1 MSASNQTVL
10 AAKRS
15 FTCRNIKKDFTQF
28 KATEGITP
36 EFHLELTKEQE
47 TVIVEDRPTDWLEL
61 ANKDVNNVGLA
72 YVLDVIQNQGLDVRK
87 VCAFKDDEALDS
99 SKIDPMSTHNYRDA
113 LQGQKSAMAE
123 LEATAAKMGVTV
135 DSLIKAALSN
145 KVEDLVKLQTTEGGS
160 NNE

>member
-1 MSASNQTVL
+1 MSESNQTVQ

-28 KATEGITP
+28 RSTEGITP

-61 ANKDVNNVGLA
+61 ANKDVKNVGLA
-72 YVLDVIQNQGLDVRK
+72 YILDVIQNQGLDVRK
-87 VCAFKDDEALDS
+87 VCAFKDVEAIDTS
-99 SKIDPMSTHNYRDA
+99 NIDPLNPHVYRDS
-113 LQGQKSAMAE
+113 LEGQKQAMAE